1 MIKLINRLL
10 PVLTVLAVI
19 IAAVPS
25 SAGAATTQTGTAV
38 PGIQVADA
46 VSWDGES
53 GTEAPSEAGNED
65 TGYERYIAF
74 GANLKPAEKATVLG
88 IFGISEADLA
98 DYKTIEITNED
109 EHNYLDDY
117 LSPSVIGTR
126 ALSSVMVIKT
136 EKGSGISVST
146 SNINYCT
153 TGMYCNAL
161 VTAGLSD
168 AKVTV
173 AAPFNISGTSALVGA
188 MKAYSV
194 MTGKDI
200 SETTMD
206 TATDELVTTAEV
218 GESVGDNEKVV
229 ELVAAAKQKIF
240 EEELSEE
247 NDIRDAVEASADALD
262 IDIGTEDVEK
272 LTSML
277 KKVSEVDID
286 VDAIKE
292 QASEIYNKLK
302 DKGIDFSQV
311 DTKGLAEK
319 VGDFF
324 SNIFNAIKDFFTG
337 LFG

>member
-1 MIKLINRLL
+1 MKYIKRLGAL
-10 PVLTVLAVI
+10 FIVVFTAFVIAGTVYVPASADGLADV
-19 IAAVPS
+19 
-25 SAGAATTQTGTAV
+25 
-38 PGIQVADA
+38 
-46 VSWDGES
+46 E
-53 GTEAPSEAGNED
+53 NED
-65 TGYERYIAF
+65 TTYDRYIAF
-74 GANLKPAEKATVLG
+74 GANLKPAEKETVLS
-88 IFGISEADLA
+88 IFGITEADLA
-98 DYKTIEITNED
+98 DYKTIEITNAD
-109 EHNYLDDY
+109 EHEYLDDY
-117 LSPSVIGTR
+117 LDAKVIGTR
-126 ALSSVMVIKT
+126 ALSSVMIVKT
-136 EKGSGISVST
+136 EEGSGISVST
-146 SNINYCT
+146 NNINYCT

-168 AKVTV
+168 ANVVV

-188 MKAYSV
+188 IKAYSV
-194 MTGKDI
+194 MTGEEI
-200 SETTMD
+200 TEETLD

-218 GESVGDNEKVV
+218 GESIGDNDKVV

-247 NDIRDAVEASADALD
+247 SDIKDAVESSADALGINIEEDD
-262 IDIGTEDVEK
+262 IEK

-286 VDAIKE
+286 VNAIKE

-302 DKGIDFSQV
+302 DKGIDFSKV

-324 SNIFNAIKDFFTG
+324 ANIFNAIKDFFSG